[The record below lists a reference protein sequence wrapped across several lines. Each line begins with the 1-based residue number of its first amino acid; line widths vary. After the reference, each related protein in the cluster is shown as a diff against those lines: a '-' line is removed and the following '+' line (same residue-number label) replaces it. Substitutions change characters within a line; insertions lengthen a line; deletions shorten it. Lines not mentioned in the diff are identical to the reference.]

1 MEKRAGYCVSVAIEK
16 AESLECNRVPC
27 YLKVEFVETQSKE
40 FSVCAYF

>member
-16 AESLECNRVPC
+16 AESLECNRVLC
-27 YLKVEFVETQSKE
+27 YFKLKFVATQSKE